1 MIKPKIIT
9 VDSKVE
15 IQSIFNMPEKS
26 RFLRL
31 MDLSL
36 RSPIL
41 PTQLIAS
48 FLKRL
53 WRSVASWGVCFTTQ
67 DLMFLL
73 GFTQNLLM
81 RHAKCLR
88 LVHRKS
94 TQVLELSSD
103 PYREDEAD
111 PLNTR
116 ALSSS
121 LWELET
127 VLREHMDSGVRNYA
141 KVFKTEFVRKTAYT
155 KCEEFTQA
163 DPLAVLRQDL
173 DEVDNEKEGEA
184 LKKHLMIKHG
194 QYSIVEEIN
203 IGKRN
208 SERYAQEDLEFNQM
222 MDEANQPNKRA
233 RFAEEFEQIDDMFA
247 LHHWLKPLMH

>member
-1 MIKPKIIT
+1 
-9 VDSKVE
+9 
-15 IQSIFNMPEKS
+15 
-26 RFLRL
+26 
-31 MDLSL
+31 
-36 RSPIL
+36 
-41 PTQLIAS
+41 
-48 FLKRL
+48 
-53 WRSVASWGVCFTTQ
+53 
-67 DLMFLL
+67 
-73 GFTQNLLM
+73 M

-94 TQVLELSSD
+94 NQVLELSSD
-103 PYREDEAD
+103 PYREDETD

-121 LWELET
+121 LWELDT
-127 VLREHMDSGVRNYA
+127 VLRQHMDSGIRNYA
-141 KVFKTEFVRKTAYT
+141 KVFKTEFIRKTAYT

-163 DPLAVLRQDL
+163 DPLAILKQDL
-173 DEVDNEKEGEA
+173 DEVDNEKEGDA
-184 LKKHLMIKHG
+184 FKKHLMIKHG

-208 SERYAQEDLEFNQM
+208 CETYAQEDYEFNQM

-247 LHHWLKPLMH
+247 LHP